1 MTPAARDDWWKRQ
14 FSRLL
19 ALEMEGRQPDTLT
32 SKWLLLASRTWSP
45 SRWQV
50 TFDVP
55 DNIYHLLDDADVRTK
70 CAVYASTQ
78 WAAAREWL
86 HG

>member
-19 ALEMEGRQPDTLT
+19 AEEIKGRAPATLEN
-32 SKWLLLASRTWSP
+32 KWLLLASRTRP
-45 SRWQV
+45 TSRWQV

-70 CAVYASTQ
+70 SAVYASTQ